1 MVVHNC
7 LVLPKHN
14 SAVFYSEIN
23 HKLTKLANKLH
34 CIQRDNFGR
43 IRLFQWNDSTKH
55 KDMRNMSEARVTFWD
70 NVQYGSVVKPFK
82 PKAQYDNL
90 PIHNSSYKI
99 LHEFLHFYLLA
110 KTEIFYVLNG
120 FVLAAKRNCFFI
132 LKDQFSPVFIFITE
146 ICLLLKR
153 TSIKLHIVLCKLFLN
168 YKPL

>member
-14 SAVFYSEIN
+14 RAVFYSEVN
-23 HKLTKLANKLH
+23 HKLKVGQQITLHPERSFWQDQAISVKRFNK
-34 CIQRDNFGR
+34 IQRHEEHFRGN
-43 IRLFQWNDSTKH
+43 
-55 KDMRNMSEARVTFWD
+55 FWD

-82 PKAQYDNL
+82 PKAQYDHL

-110 KTEIFYVLNG
+110 KTEIFYMLNG
-120 FVLAAKRNCFFI
+120 FVLAAKRNCFLI
-132 LKDQFSPVFIFITE
+132 LKNQFSPVFTFITE

-153 TSIKLHIVLCKLFLN
+153 TSIKLHIGLCKLFLN
-168 YKPL
+168 NKSL